1 MYQIFMDSPIG
12 RLRIVEH
19 EGQIKEISMA
29 DLPGARLNSDGTVI
43 KSVET
48 FPQAITEKTEILIR
62 AERQLREYFAGSRKI
77 FDLPL
82 SPNGTAFFQSVWTAL
97 QAIPY
102 GETRTY
108 GDIAREIKRPTAARA
123 VGMANHHNPI
133 MIVIPCHRVIGANG
147 QLTGY
152 AGGMEIK
159 QKLLDLENRHKEVN
173 SMECLHFMDSSMDI
187 LNGQEGGSSEC

>member
-1 MYQIFMDSPIG
+1 MYQMFMDTPIG

-29 DLPGARLNSDGTVI
+29 DLPGARLNSDGMVI

-48 FPQAITEKTEILIR
+48 FPQAITEKTEVLKM
-62 AERQLREYFAGSRKI
+62 AESQLREYFAGTRKN

-82 SPNGTAFFQSVWTAL
+82 SPNGTAFFQSVWKAL
-97 QAIPY
+97 RSIPY
-102 GETRTY
+102 GETCTY
-108 GDIAREIKRPTAARA
+108 GDIAKEINRPTAARA

-152 AGGMEIK
+152 ASGLEVK
-159 QKLLDLENRHKEVN
+159 KKLLELEKRH
-173 SMECLHFMDSSMDI
+173 EC
-187 LNGQEGGSSEC
+187 